1 MILLYFKQ
9 KYKGF
14 LPLCMKDN
22 IIKKSQLLIGTEIPS

>member
-22 IIKKSQLLIGTEIPS
+22 IIKISQLLIGTEIPS